1 MDFSCLGCIKVLL
14 FKQNIVGKEFF
25 MAKYKVDIT
34 GINTSDIK
42 VLSNE
47 EMVSLFVRY
56 QNGDITAKE
65 ELVSGNL
72 KLVLSI
78 LRSFNRS
85 DINLDDLFQVGVIGL
100 IKAIDNFDLSYGLKL
115 STYAVPLII
124 GEIKRYIRDNTA
136 MRVSRSIKDL
146 AYQIIK
152 FKDEYMAE
160 HGVEANS
167 NIIAEALGIEEYQVA
182 FALDALKDPAS
193 IFEPIYNDGGDT
205 IYLFDQIA
213 DIKEKNSDKDMLI
226 SLRRALLKIKEREK
240 SILLERF
247 IVGKT
252 QMEIAEALGISQ
264 AQVSRLEKSAIENV
278 RKLIK

>member
-1 MDFSCLGCIKVLL
+1 MS
-14 FKQNIVGKEFF
+14 
-25 MAKYKVDIT
+25 KYKVDIT

-47 EMVSLFVRY
+47 EMTHLFIRY
-56 QNGDITAKE
+56 KDGDITAKE
-65 ELVSGNL
+65 ELINGNL

-100 IKAIDNFDLSYGLKL
+100 IKAIDNFDLSYGFKF
-115 STYAVPLII
+115 STYAVHLII

-136 MRVSRSIKDL
+136 MRVSRSIKDM

-152 FKDEYMAE
+152 FKDTYLSE
-160 HGVEANS
+160 HGIEPSSAL
-167 NIIAEALGIEEYQVA
+167 IASSLGIEEYQVA

-213 DIKEKNSDKDMLI
+213 DVKEKKSDKDMLI

-252 QMEIAEALGISQ
+252 QMEIADELGISQ
-264 AQVSRLEKSAIENV
+264 AQVSRIEKSAIENV

>member
-1 MDFSCLGCIKVLL
+1 MS
-14 FKQNIVGKEFF
+14 
-25 MAKYKVDIT
+25 KYKVDIT

-47 EMVSLFVRY
+47 EMTHLFIRY
-56 QNGDITAKE
+56 KDGDITAKE
-65 ELVSGNL
+65 ELINGNL

-100 IKAIDNFDLSYGLKL
+100 IKAIDNFDLSYGFKF
-115 STYAVPLII
+115 STYAVHLII

-136 MRVSRSIKDL
+136 MRVSRSIKDM

-152 FKDEYMAE
+152 FKDTYLSE
-160 HGVEANS
+160 HGIEPSLAL
-167 NIIAEALGIEEYQVA
+167 IASSLGIEEYQVA

-213 DIKEKNSDKDMLI
+213 DVKEKNSDKDMLI

-252 QMEIAEALGISQ
+252 QMEIADELGISQ
-264 AQVSRLEKSAIENV
+264 AQVSRIEKSAIENV